1 MERRDFM
8 HSGQREPV
16 RAPDGSAAAPA
27 VSMDQLCINTMRTL
41 AMDAVQKAKSGHPG
55 TPMSLSPAAYVLWND
70 LLRYNPEDPNWPNRD
85 RFVLSV
91 GHASMLLYS
100 LIYLAGVK
108 SVNEGEDRS
117 KPSLTIDDLKQFRQ
131 LSSKTPG
138 HPEYRFTSGVE
149 TTTGPLGQG
158 CGNSVGMAMAQRW
171 LAERYNKPGYPIF
184 DYHVWTFSGDGDQ
197 MEGVSS
203 EAASIAG
210 HLRLSNLTWLYDS
223 NQISIEGS
231 TKLAFI
237 EDTHKRFEGYGWNVV
252 EVTDAND
259 LELLKERFQ
268 EARAQDGIAGGK
280 PTLIV
285 VHSQIAYGAPKKAG
299 TAAAHG
305 EPLGDEEI
313 VGTKKFYGWP
323 EDKTF
328 YVPDGVME
336 HFQQGIGARGQA
348 LNAGWLEMIGRYK
361 AEYPELAAELEMI
374 NQHELPDGWDKEIP
388 SYEADKK
395 GIASRESSGKILN
408 AIAPHVPWLIGGA
421 ADLSPSTK
429 TNLTFQG
436 AGSYEAGNYGGRNL
450 HFGVREHA
458 MGSITNGIALSGI
471 RPYCSGFLI
480 FSDYMKAPIRL
491 SSIMELPVVY
501 IFTHDSIGVG
511 EDGPT
516 HQPIE
521 QLAQLRATPGII
533 TIRPGDSNEVA
544 EAWRVIMPLKEQPV
558 ALILSRQALPTLD
571 RTKYAPASGLA
582 KGAYVVGDCDGT
594 PDVILMATGSELAM
608 AVDAYETLIAEGV
621 KARVVSMPSFDLF
634 EEQSDEYKESVLPLS
649 VTGRVAIEQAAAFG
663 WDRYTGLKGTI
674 IAMHTFGASAPL
686 SDLLKKFGFT
696 PEKVLEAARKQ
707 AAGAKL

>member
-1 MERRDFM
+1 MAQAMVRPRMTTTEGGFSMGSGERDL
-8 HSGQREPV
+8 V
-16 RAPDGSAAAPA
+16 RAPDGSSGGPAAI
-27 VSMDQLCINTMRTL
+27 DQLCINTMRTL

-55 TPMSLSPAAYVLWND
+55 TPMSLSPAAYVLWNQ

-100 LIYLAGVK
+100 LIFLAGVK

-171 LAERYNKPGYPIF
+171 LADRYNKPGFPIF

-197 MEGVSS
+197 MEGISS

-210 HLRLSNLTWLYDS
+210 HLKLSNLTWLYDS

-231 TKLAFI
+231 TELAFI
-237 EDTHKRFEGYGWNVV
+237 ENTHKRFEGYGWNVL
-252 EVTDAND
+252 EVHDAND
-259 LELLKERFQ
+259 LGLLRAQFEA
-268 EARAQDGIAGGK
+268 ARAQDGAEGGR

-285 VHSQIAYGAPKKAG
+285 VHSKIAWGAPKKQG

-313 VGTKKFYGWP
+313 AGTKRFYGWP

-328 YVPDGVME
+328 YVPDEVPQ
-336 HFQQGIGARGQA
+336 HFQAGIGARGQK
-348 LNAGWLEMIGRYK
+348 LNAEWLEMLGRYK

-374 NQHELPDGWDKEIP
+374 NQHQLPEGWDKEIP
-388 SYEADKK
+388 SFDADKK
-395 GIASRESSGKILN
+395 GVASRESSGKILN
-408 AIAPHVPWLIGGA
+408 AIAPHVPWMIGGA

-458 MGSITNGIALSGI
+458 MGSICNGIALSGI

-491 SSIMELPVVY
+491 SAIMELPVVY

-511 EDGPT
+511 ARMARRT
-516 HQPIE
+516 SR
-521 QLAQLRATPGII
+521 L
-533 TIRPGDSNEVA
+533 SS
-544 EAWRVIMPLKEQPV
+544 WRSC
-558 ALILSRQALPTLD
+558 AR
-571 RTKYAPASGLA
+571 RPAS
-582 KGAYVVGDCDGT
+582 
-594 PDVILMATGSELAM
+594 
-608 AVDAYETLIAEGV
+608 
-621 KARVVSMPSFDLF
+621 
-634 EEQSDEYKESVLPLS
+634 
-649 VTGRVAIEQAAAFG
+649 
-663 WDRYTGLKGTI
+663 
-674 IAMHTFGASAPL
+674 
-686 SDLLKKFGFT
+686 
-696 PEKVLEAARKQ
+696 
-707 AAGAKL
+707 

>member
-1 MERRDFM
+1 MERRDLM
-8 HSGQREPV
+8 HSGQREPL
-16 RAPDGSAAAPA
+16 RAPDGSAAGPA

-100 LIYLAGVK
+100 LIFLAGVK

-117 KPSLTIDDLKQFRQ
+117 KPSLSIDDLKQFRQ

-184 DYHVWTFSGDGDQ
+184 DYHIWTFSGDGDQ

-305 EPLGDEEI
+305 EPLGDEE
-313 VGTKKFYGWP
+313 VAGTKKFYGWP

-374 NQHELPDGWDKEIP
+374 NQHDLPEGWDKEIP
-388 SYEADKK
+388 TYETDKK

-608 AVDAYETLIAEGV
+608 AVDTYETLIAEGV

-634 EEQSDEYKESVLPLS
+634 EEQSDEYKESVLPSS

-696 PEKVLEAARKQ
+696 PEKILEAARKQ
-707 AAGAKL
+707 AAGGKL

>member
-1 MERRDFM
+1 MERRDLM
-8 HSGQREPV
+8 HSGQREPL
-16 RAPDGSAAAPA
+16 RAPDGSAAGPA

-70 LLRYNPEDPNWPNRD
+70 LLRYNPQDPNWPNRD

-100 LIYLAGVK
+100 LIFLAGVK

-117 KPSLTIDDLKQFRQ
+117 KPSLSIDDLKQFRQ

-184 DYHVWTFSGDGDQ
+184 DYHIWTFSGDGDQ

-305 EPLGDEEI
+305 EPLGDEE
-313 VGTKKFYGWP
+313 VAGTKKFYGWP

-348 LNAGWLEMIGRYK
+348 LNAGWLEMIGRYR

-374 NQHELPDGWDKEIP
+374 NQHDLPEGWDKEIP

-608 AVDAYETLIAEGV
+608 AVDTYETLIAEGI

-634 EEQSDEYKESVLPLS
+634 EEQSDEYKESVLPSS

-696 PEKVLEAARKQ
+696 PEKILEAARKQ
-707 AAGAKL
+707 AAGGKL

>member
-408 AIAPHVPWLIGGA
+408 AIAPHVPWMIGGA

>member
-1 MERRDFM
+1 MGSGERD
-8 HSGQREPV
+8 PA
-16 RAPDGSAAAPA
+16 RAPDGSSGGPAAI
-27 VSMDQLCINTMRTL
+27 DQLCINTMRTL

-55 TPMSLSPAAYVLWND
+55 TPMSLSPAAYVLWNQ
-70 LLRYNPEDPNWPNRD
+70 LLRYNPADPNWPNRD

-100 LIYLAGVK
+100 LIFLAGVK

-171 LAERYNKPGYPIF
+171 LAERYNKPGFPIF

-210 HLRLSNLTWLYDS
+210 HLKLSNLTWLYDS

-231 TKLAFI
+231 TDLAFI
-237 EDTHKRFEGYGWNVV
+237 ENTHRRFEGYGWNVL
-252 EVTDAND
+252 EVHDAND
-259 LELLKERFQ
+259 LGLLRAQFEA
-268 EARAQDGIAGGK
+268 ARAQDGAEGGR

-285 VHSQIAYGAPKKAG
+285 VHSKIAWGAPKKQG

-313 VGTKKFYGWP
+313 AGTKRFYGWP

-328 YVPDGVME
+328 YVPDEVPK
-336 HFQQGIGARGQA
+336 HFQAGIGARGET
-348 LNAGWLEMIGRYK
+348 LNAEWLEMIGRYK
-361 AEYPELAAELEMI
+361 TEYPELAAELEMI
-374 NQHELPDGWDKEIP
+374 NQHQLPEGWDKEIP
-388 SYEADKK
+388 SFDADKK
-395 GIASRESSGKILN
+395 GVASRESSGKILN
-408 AIAPHVPWLIGGA
+408 AIAPHVPWMIGGA

-436 AGSYEAGNYGGRNL
+436 AGSFEAGHYGGRNL

-458 MGSITNGIALSGI
+458 MGSICNGIALSGI

-491 SSIMELPVVY
+491 SAIMELPVVY

-521 QLAQLRATPGII
+521 QLAQLRATPGIM
-533 TIRPGDSNEVA
+533 TIRPGDANEVA
-544 EAWRVIMPLKEQPV
+544 EAWRVIVPLREKPA

-571 RTKYAPASGLA
+571 RTRYAPASGLA
-582 KGAYVVGDCDGT
+582 RGAYVLGDCEGT
-594 PDVILMATGSELAM
+594 PAVILMATGSELSL
-608 AVDAYETLIAEGV
+608 AVAAYEALTAEGI

-634 EEQSDEYKESVLPLS
+634 EEQDAAYRESVLPVA
-649 VTGRVAIEQAAAFG
+649 VTGRVAIEQASSFG
-663 WDRYTGLKGTI
+663 WDRYVGFKGAI

-686 SDLLKKFGFT
+686 ADLQTKFGFT
-696 PEKVLEAARKQ
+696 PEKVLQTAREQ
-707 AAGAKL
+707 ARGAKE

>member
-1 MERRDFM
+1 MG
-8 HSGQREPV
+8 SGQRDRV
-16 RAPDGSAAAPA
+16 RASDGSSGGPAAI
-27 VSMDQLCINTMRTL
+27 DQLCINTMRTL

-55 TPMSLSPAAYVLWND
+55 TPMSLSPAAYVLWNQ

-100 LIYLAGVK
+100 LIFLAGVK

-171 LAERYNKPGYPIF
+171 LAERYNKPGFPIF
-184 DYHVWTFSGDGDQ
+184 DYHIWTFSGDGDQ
-197 MEGVSS
+197 MEGISS

-210 HLRLSNLTWLYDS
+210 HLKLSNLTWLYDS

-231 TKLAFI
+231 TALAFI
-237 EDTHKRFEGYGWNVV
+237 ENTHKRFEGYGWKVL
-252 EVTDAND
+252 EVQDAND
-259 LELLKERFQ
+259 LGLLRAQFEA
-268 EARAQDGIAGGK
+268 ARAQDGAEGGK

-285 VHSQIAYGAPKKAG
+285 AHSKIAWGAPKKQG

-313 VGTKKFYGWP
+313 VGTKRFYGWP

-328 YVPDGVME
+328 YVPDEVPQ
-336 HFQQGIGARGQA
+336 HFRAGIGARGER
-348 LNAGWLEMIGRYK
+348 LNAEWLEMLGRYRE
-361 AEYPELAAELEMI
+361 AYPELAAELEMI
-374 NQHELPDGWDKEIP
+374 NQHQLPEGWDNEIP
-388 SYEADKK
+388 SFEADKK
-395 GIASRESSGKILN
+395 GVASRESSGKILN
-408 AIAPHVPWLIGGA
+408 AIAPHVPWMIGGA

-458 MGSITNGIALSGI
+458 MGSICNGIALSGI

-491 SSIMELPVVY
+491 SAIMELPVVY

-521 QLAQLRATPGII
+521 QLAQLRATPGIM
-533 TIRPGDSNEVA
+533 TIRPGDANEVA
-544 EAWRVIMPLKEQPV
+544 EAWRLIVPLKEKPA

-571 RTKYAPASGLA
+571 RSRYAPASGLA
-582 KGAYVVGDCDGT
+582 RGAYVLGDCEGV
-594 PDVILMATGSELAM
+594 PAVILMATGSELSL
-608 AVDAYETLIAEGV
+608 AVGAYEALTAEGI

-634 EEQSDEYKESVLPLS
+634 EEQDEAYRESVLPS
-649 VTGRVAIEQAAAFG
+649 NVTGRVAIEQASSFG
-663 WDRYTGLKGTI
+663 WDRYVGFKGTI

-686 SDLLKKFGFT
+686 ADLQTKFGFT
-696 PEKVLEAARKQ
+696 PEKVLEAARAQ
-707 AAGAKL
+707 AQGAKE

>member
-1 MERRDFM
+1 MG
-8 HSGQREPV
+8 SGEHNPV
-16 RAPDGSAAAPA
+16 RAPDGSSDGSAAI
-27 VSMDQLCINTMRTL
+27 DQLCINTMRTL

-55 TPMSLSPAAYVLWND
+55 TPMSLSPAAYVLWNQ
-70 LLRYNPEDPNWPNRD
+70 LLRYNPADPNWPNRD

-100 LIYLAGVK
+100 LIFLTGVK

-117 KPSLTIDDLKQFRQ
+117 KPALTVEDLKQFRQ

-171 LAERYNKPGYPIF
+171 LAERYNKPGFPIF

-203 EAASIAG
+203 EAASLAG
-210 HLRLSNLTWLYDS
+210 HLKLSNLTWLYDS

-231 TKLAFI
+231 TELAFI
-237 EDTHKRFEGYGWNVV
+237 ENTHKRFEGYGWNVL
-252 EVTDAND
+252 EVHDAND
-259 LELLKERFQ
+259 LGLLWARF
-268 EARAQDGIAGGK
+268 EAARAQDGAEGGR

-285 VHSQIAYGAPKKAG
+285 VHSKIAYGAPKKQG

-305 EPLGDEEI
+305 EPLGDEE
-313 VGTKKFYGWP
+313 VAGTKKFYGWP
-323 EDKTF
+323 EDRTF
-328 YVPDGVME
+328 YVPDGVAQ
-336 HFQQGIGARGQA
+336 HFQAGIGARGQR
-348 LNAGWLEMIGRYK
+348 LNAEWLEMLGRYR
-361 AEYPELAAELEMI
+361 AAYPELATELELI
-374 NQHELPDGWDKEIP
+374 NQHQLPQGWDREIP
-388 SYEADKK
+388 TFEADRK
-395 GIASRESSGKILN
+395 GVASRESSGKILN

-421 ADLSPSTK
+421 ADLAPSTK
-429 TNLTFQG
+429 SNLTFQG
-436 AGSYEAGNYGGRNL
+436 AGSYAAGQYGGRNL

-458 MGSITNGIALSGI
+458 MGSIANGIALSGI

-491 SSIMELPVVY
+491 AAIMELPVVY

-521 QLAQLRATPGII
+521 QLAQLRATPGIM
-533 TIRPGDSNEVA
+533 TIRPGDANEVA
-544 EAWRVIMPLKEQPV
+544 EAWRVIVPLKEKPA
-558 ALILSRQALPTLD
+558 ALILSRQPLPTLD

-582 KGAYVVGDCDGT
+582 RGAYVLGDCDGT
-594 PDVILMATGSELAM
+594 PSVILMATGSELSL
-608 AVDAYETLIAEGV
+608 AVGAYEALTAEGI

-634 EEQSDEYKESVLPLS
+634 EEQDEAYRESVLPS
-649 VTGRVAIEQAAAFG
+649 GVTGRVAIEQAASFG
-663 WDRYTGLKGTI
+663 WDRYVGFKGAI

-686 SDLLKKFGFT
+686 SDLQTKFGFT
-696 PEKVLEAARKQ
+696 PEKVLETARAQ
-707 AAGAKL
+707 AKGAKE